1 MRKVIIC
8 ILVLLAFTACF
19 TACKKS
25 KDKTQNPPV
34 TSTPETS
41 SPTSE
46 PPAYTIEISQSEVN
60 LFVGDTLQLEA
71 IVSKPNIYVFWSVQD
86 SSIAKVSDEGE
97 ITALAVGQTICY
109 AKFGGQEAMC
119 LIKVSPKQATPM
131 LSVDVGHI
139 NNSLTMYL
147 GDVVN
152 VNATVKLGDDVVDGA
167 SVEYALSSEG
177 IVSIED
183 NVIVSKA
190 VGTVE
195 IEVKVSYQGQEAT
208 VTLTVTV
215 IEP

>member
-25 KDKTQNPPV
+25 KDKTQTP
-34 TSTPETS
+34 TSTPVTS

-71 IVSKPNIYVFWSVQD
+71 IVSKPNVYVFWSVQD

-131 LSVDVGHI
+131 LSVEVGHI

>member
-19 TACKKS
+19 TACKNKKATS
-25 KDKTQNPPV
+25 QVAPN
-34 TSTPETS
+34 STPT
-41 SPTSE
+41 TSE
-46 PPAYTIEISQSEVN
+46 STSDEPSYTIDLSNSEIV
-60 LFVGDTLQLEA
+60 LFVGDTFKLEVE
-71 IVSKPNIYVFWSVQD
+71 VSKPNAYVFWSVQD
-86 SSIAKVSDEGE
+86 NSIAKVSNDGTV
-97 ITALAVGQTICY
+97 TALAVGQTICY
-109 AKFGGQEAMC
+109 AKFGTLEAMC
-119 LIKVSPKQATPM
+119 LIKVVPQQVTPM
-131 LSVDVGHI
+131 LSVSVAHE
-139 NNSLTMYL
+139 NNNIIMYL
-147 GDVVN
+147 GDDVD

-183 NVIVSKA
+183 NVIESKA

-215 IEP
+215 IEA

>member
-8 ILVLLAFTACF
+8 ILVLLTFTACF

-25 KDKTQNPPV
+25 KDKTQTP
-34 TSTPETS
+34 TSTPVTS

-71 IVSKPNIYVFWSVQD
+71 IVSKPNVYVFWSVQD

-131 LSVDVGHI
+131 LSVEVGHI